1 MMEFWLL
8 IFLFYEYFCVF
19 LFAVFFFVSR
29 ALHPSLS
36 LYLLL
41 FLSKHVMCALA
52 FFSSNC
58 SRSSYQFQFFLFIFI
73 SFSSETLLLIVG
85 CCSLVC
91 CASLFAWRLFLV
103 CFSVFLVAIFKPIH
117 SISVWFCFIWCAAG
131 GWCLV
136 CDCQR
141 KHIHTKNQWHI
152 QLRTQG
158 KN

>member
-19 LFAVFFFVSR
+19 LFAVFFLFRVLSIH
-29 ALHPSLS
+29 LSPSISCSFFRSTLCVRW
-36 LYLLL
+36 L
-41 FLSKHVMCALA
+41 